1 MEAYERVL
9 TDAMIGDSSIFARQD
24 YVEEAWRIVDPVMKA
39 ETPLYT
45 YEPHSWGPKEADALA
60 PPGGWV
66 APLLD
71 VDAAD
76 VAAHVTA
83 HK

>member
-1 MEAYERVL
+1 
-9 TDAMIGDSSIFARQD
+9 
-24 YVEEAWRIVDPVMKA
+24 VDPVMKA
-39 ETPLYT
+39 DTPLYT

-66 APLLD
+66 EPLLHA
-71 VDAAD
+71 DAAD
-76 VAAHVTA
+76 TAAHITA